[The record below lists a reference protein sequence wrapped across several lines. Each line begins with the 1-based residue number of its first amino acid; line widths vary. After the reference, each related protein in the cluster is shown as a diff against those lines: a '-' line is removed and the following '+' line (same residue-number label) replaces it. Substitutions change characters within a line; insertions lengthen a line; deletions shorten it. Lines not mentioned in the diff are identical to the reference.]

1 MPGFCPHL
9 ALLLTFLI
17 FDQSNSH
24 QIRNFI
30 KPANPPLSFPPFL
43 SNTHLTP
50 QSTVP
55 REPKGI
61 NALSM
66 ACDQGIDVVSK
77 AHQRKCI
84 NSFRSS
90 HNHLPRRPTFF
101 LQMLPSSRDLR
112 RVVSPVMPQRGRHG
126 ARMPLHPCPCAFPP
140 PS

>member
-1 MPGFCPHL
+1 MAYEKNKQTPSRTLRYYHVQDY
-9 ALLLTFLI
+9 LLRP
-17 FDQSNSH
+17 SCSM
-24 QIRNFI
+24 RRR
-30 KPANPPLSFPPFL
+30 ARRRPFL
-43 SNTHLTP
+43 LTP
-50 QSTVP
+50 QSTAP

-66 ACDQGIDVVSK
+66 ACDQGIDVVSN

-84 NSFRSS
+84 NFFRSS

-112 RVVSPVMPQRGRHG
+112 RVVSPVMPQRGRYG
-126 ARMPLHPCPCAFPP
+126 ARTPLHPYPYAFPP